1 MGTTPLQVKD
11 KDTVVIEAPHLEQL
25 LQALTALGYEVIG
38 PTIRDRAVIVDRLN
52 SAQDLPIGWTDE
64 QEPGTYR
71 LKRRED
77 RAYFGYSLGPQSWKR
92 ILQPP
97 VQKLWSAE
105 RSAKGFSIVPEQSS
119 SSPSLA
125 LIGVRPCE
133 LRAIEVQDKIFL
145 SGDLVD
151 SNYKSRRGAFV
162 VVVNCSQAGGTCF
175 CASMGSGPSATS
187 GFDLALTEIV
197 NAEKH
202 YFVVDV
208 GSDRGAKL
216 LLQVAHSQATAA
228 EKEAAHQVVAETARH
243 MGRTLNTAGLKDLL
257 YSSYDHPRWDNVAA
271 RCLSCTNCTMVCP
284 TCFCTTIKDATDL
297 AGRTAER
304 WKEWDSCFTTEFSYI
319 HGGSV
324 RASVKSRYRQWLIHK
339 LATWSDQ
346 FDVLGCVG
354 CGRCITWCPV
364 GIDLTE
370 EVRAIRGTDSN
381 PEGRRHDSNA

>member
-1 MGTTPLQVKD
+1 MSTTPLQVKD
-11 KDTVVIEAPHLEQL
+11 TVAIEAPHLQEL
-25 LQALTALGYEVIG
+25 FQALTEQGYKVIG
-38 PTIRDRAVIVDRLN
+38 PTVRDGAVVVDNLT
-52 SAQDLPIGWTDE
+52 SVCDLPIGWTDE
-64 QEPGTYR
+64 QDAGTYR

-77 RAYFGYSLGPQSWKR
+77 EAYFGYSLGPQSWKR

-97 VQKLWSAE
+97 IQKLWHAE
-105 RSAKGFSIVPEQSS
+105 RHNEGFSIVPEQSPS
-119 SSPSLA
+119 SSSFA

-133 LRAIEVQDKIFL
+133 LRAMEVQDKTFL
-145 SGDLVD
+145 EGDFIDSG
-151 SNYKSRRGAFV
+151 YKSRRDALV
-162 VVVNCSQAGGTCF
+162 VVVNCGRAGGTCF
-175 CASMGSGPSATS
+175 CTSMGSGPKAMS

-197 NAEKH
+197 NGEKH

-208 GSDRGAKL
+208 GSIRGAELILK
-216 LLQVAHSQATAA
+216 VAHSRATTA
-228 EKEAAHQVVAETARH
+228 EKEAALQVVAETARH
-243 MGRTLNTAGLKDLL
+243 MGRNLNTIGLKNLL

-297 AGRTAER
+297 AGQTAER

-339 LATWSDQ
+339 LATWNDQ

-370 EVRAIRGTDSN
+370 EIRAIRGTERSSAGET
-381 PEGRRHDSNA
+381 P